1 MSATGDYD
9 FKEIEEKWIEK
20 WEEMDLYRFDPDSDK
35 EVYSIDTPPR
45 YASGFLHMGH
55 AKNYLEIEMIAR
67 VRRLLGY
74 EVFFPVGYDDN
85 GLPTERYVEDE
96 LGMSKRD
103 MAREQFIKKC
113 REAAE
118 ELEDS
123 MTEVFTRI
131 GMSWDWSTFYQTID
145 ERSVKT
151 AQRSFIEL
159 YKDDKLYRDKE
170 PTIWCPHHST
180 ALAQAEVEEAHRGT
194 VLNYLYFDSEE
205 GKLEIATTRP
215 ELLPSCVAVFTH
227 PEDERYKHMVGK
239 KAQVPL
245 FDQEV
250 PIMES
255 EEVDPEFGTGLVMVC
270 TFGDNTDVDMWKKYD
285 LPLNISIDE
294 EGRMNE
300 NAGEY
305 QGLKIEE
312 AKEKIIEDLKEKDI
326 IYNQEG
332 LEQNVG
338 VCWRCE
344 TPVEFIPTE
353 QWFVET
359 LDQKEKMLELA
370 DEINWYPDYYKHRYE
385 DWVKNLKWD
394 WCISR
399 QRYYGVPFPVWYC
412 RECGK
417 AILEKVE
424 NLPVDPRT
432 EERSLSCD
440 ECGSDDLEPEEDVM
454 DTWMTSS
461 MTPQIA
467 LEWAE
472 DEDHF
477 QDNFPMKMR
486 PQSHDIIRT
495 WAFYTI
501 LKSYFHHDSI
511 PWEDVVISGY
521 VYNKEGEGM
530 SSSKGT
536 GVSPEE
542 IIDEY
547 GVDCLRY
554 WAAGAG
560 TGEDIIY
567 REKDVIRGQKIL
579 TKLWNASRLVDMHL
593 DDHRYEEDDLTELPV
608 IDRWILSKTK
618 KLIDECEQHYR
629 DYEISKVR
637 EKVSNFFK
645 HVYCDNYLEM
655 VKYRLYESEDV
666 LEEKRNAALYTLRT
680 TLLALIKVFSP
691 IIPYMTEE
699 IYHQMFKGPEDERS
713 IHESNWPKVK
723 ESIVD
728 EAAEEVGEAA
738 KDIIAEVRK
747 WKSDN
752 GIPLNQDLGKLRI
765 VTPDPRIKRCEEDI
779 AETLNAHSIQLI
791 DEKDVEER
799 AVEVKPEY
807 SKIGPKYGDR
817 AKEIF
822 QTIEKVNPDDVYKS
836 LTRKEGFDIDLS
848 DGTTVT
854 LNEDDLKVKKAKVH
868 EGEQLNSITVGNTII
883 LIEK

>member
-1 MSATGDYD
+1 MPLTGDYD
-9 FKEIEEKWIEK
+9 HEEVEEKWMK
-20 WEEMDLYRFDPDSDK
+20 RWEEMDLYSFDPDSDRP
-35 EVYSIDTPPR
+35 VYSIDTPPR

-55 AKNYLEIEMIAR
+55 AKNYLEFEMVAR

-103 MAREQFIKKC
+103 IDREQFIKKC

-123 MTEVFTRI
+123 MTEMFDRI

-145 ERSVKT
+145 DRSIKT
-151 AQRSFIEL
+151 AQRSFVEL
-159 YKDDKLYRDKE
+159 YKDGKLYRDKE
-170 PTIWCPHHST
+170 PTIWCPYHST
-180 ALAQAEVEEAHRGT
+180 ALAQAEVEEAHRET
-194 VLNYLYFDSEE
+194 ILNYLYFGSEE

-227 PEDERYKHMVGK
+227 PEDERYGHLVGK
-239 KAQVPL
+239 KAEVPI
-245 FDQEV
+245 FGQEV

-270 TFGDNTDVDMWKKYD
+270 TFGDNTDVEMWKQYD
-285 LPLNISIDE
+285 LPLRISIDE

-312 AKEKIIEDLKEKDI
+312 AKEKIIEDLKEDGI
-326 IYNQEG
+326 IYEQEG

-359 LDQKEKMLELA
+359 LSYKDKMLELG
-370 DEINWYPDYYKHRYE
+370 DKINWYPDYYKHRYE
-385 DWVKNLKWD
+385 DWVENLKWD

-412 RECGK
+412 RDCGEV
-417 AILEKVE
+417 IVEKIE
-424 NLPVDPRT
+424 NLPVDPRKDQS
-432 EERSLSCD
+432 SLICGR
-440 ECGSDDLEPEEDVM
+440 CGSEDMVPEGDVM

-461 MTPQIA
+461 LTPQIA
-467 LEWAE
+467 LRWAD
-472 DEDHF
+472 DEEYF
-477 QDNFPMKMR
+477 QDNFPMDMR

-501 LKSYFHHDSI
+501 LKSYFHHGSI
-511 PWEDVVISGY
+511 PWEDVTISGY

-536 GVSPEE
+536 GVSPDE

-547 GVDCLRY
+547 GADCLRY

-579 TKLWNASRLVDMHL
+579 TKLWNASNLVKMHL
-593 DDHRYEEDDLTELPV
+593 DGYEEKNHVPDLPIV
-608 IDRWILSKTK
+608 DRWILSKTK
-618 KLIDECEQHYR
+618 KVIDECEQHYR
-629 DYEISKVR
+629 DYDISKVR
-637 EKVSNFFK
+637 EKISNFFK

-655 VKYRLYESEDV
+655 VKYRLYEGEDV
-666 LEEKRNAALYTLRT
+666 PEEKREAARYTLRT
-680 TLLALIKVFSP
+680 TLLSFLKVFSP

-699 IYHQMFKGPEDERS
+699 IYHQMFKRQEGERS
-713 IHESNWPKVK
+713 IHESTWPDLK
-723 ESIVD
+723 EGFID
-728 EAAEEVGEAA
+728 ETAEEVGGAA
-738 KDIIAEVRK
+738 KDIIAEIRR

-752 GIPLNQDLGKLRI
+752 GIPLNQDIGKLRI
-765 VTPDPRIKRCEEDI
+765 VTPDVRIQRCEEDI

-791 DEKDVEER
+791 DEGEVEEK

-807 SKIGPKYGDR
+807 SKIGPKYEDK

-822 QTIEKVNPDDVYKS
+822 ETIEKVDPENIYAS
-836 LTRKEGFDIDLS
+836 LKEKGEVEIDLLDS
-848 DGTTVT
+848 TTVT
-854 LNEDDLKVKKAKVH
+854 LNEDELRVKKAKVH
-868 EGEQLNSITVGNTII
+868 EGEQLNSLTLGDTII